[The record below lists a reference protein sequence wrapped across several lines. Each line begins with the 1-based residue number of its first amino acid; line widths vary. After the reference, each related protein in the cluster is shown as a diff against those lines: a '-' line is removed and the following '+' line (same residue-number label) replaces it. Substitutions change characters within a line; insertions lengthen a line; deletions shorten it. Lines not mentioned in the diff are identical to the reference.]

1 MSSYAAD
8 LDRLHGDA
16 LVTARSGV
24 ALASSRR
31 ISSPEHPLHRFGL
44 GVGRGTPSDGEELDR
59 FAGGLLGLHRDLL
72 RQGIDH
78 AMTHLGGRTS
88 QGSSLLDRQLV
99 QTALADVAVEVREN
113 AVLPTGDAHAR
124 WRAHQ
129 GLVDAGRLLLSLL
142 GASSFLV
149 SGPGGD
155 LHLAEVTGNVYLHPD
170 RESA

>member
-1 MSSYAAD
+1 MSSYAAE

-16 LVTARSGV
+16 LVTAPSGV
-24 ALASSRR
+24 ALASSDR
-31 ISSPEHPLHRFGL
+31 ISSPDHPLHRFGL

-59 FAGGLLGLHRDLL
+59 FATGLLGLHRDLL
-72 RQGIDH
+72 QRGIDH

-88 QGSSLLDRQLV
+88 QGSPLLDRQLV
-99 QTALADVAVEVREN
+99 QATLGDVAVEVREN
-113 AVLPTGDAHAR
+113 AALPTDDPHAR

-155 LHLAEVTGNVYLHPD
+155 LHLAEVTGNVYLHQ
-170 RESA
+170 ENE